1 MLLSEG
7 MDYRMYGIHVL
18 LGTGTLE
25 GKRKKG
31 LIGGSIVLLY
41 NTDIR
46 GGRSQVLAA
55 GLEARCLGRKKKK
68 RTNSRHF
75 GSCNL
80 EKFSVACG
88 RMT

>member
-55 GLEARCLGRKKKK
+55 GLEVRSLGRKTKKGK
-68 RTNSRHF
+68 RMVQIVVTSAPAT
-75 GSCNL
+75 SKSIL
-80 EKFSVACG
+80 
-88 RMT
+88 

>member
-18 LGTGTLE
+18 LG
-25 GKRKKG
+25 KRKKG
-31 LIGGSIVLLY
+31 LIGGIIVLLY

-55 GLEARCLGRKKKK
+55 GLEVRSLGRKKKK
-68 RTNSRHF
+68 R
-75 GSCNL
+75 
-80 EKFSVACG
+80 K
-88 RMT
+88 RMVQIVVTSAPATSKSIL